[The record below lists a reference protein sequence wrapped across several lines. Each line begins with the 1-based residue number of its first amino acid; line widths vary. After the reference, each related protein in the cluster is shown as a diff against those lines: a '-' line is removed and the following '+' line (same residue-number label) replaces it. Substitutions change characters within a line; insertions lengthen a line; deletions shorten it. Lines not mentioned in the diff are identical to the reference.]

1 MRLILEDDQCPICK
15 AELDEIFITDEK
27 DINWQFFD
35 KKLKSKCLEDP
46 EDETIYFKDED
57 AKKASLS
64 LRNLSCMIH
73 NCPSAR

>member
-27 DINWQFFD
+27 DINWQ
-35 KKLKSKCLEDP
+35 CLEDP